1 MKEKVYRQ
9 TQFYGKLTTV
19 TCQEYYLLAPL
30 PVPGDD
36 WQLEH
41 QQTWFAVPNEIVDQL
56 KVNGEYHPCYLEPRH
71 IVTSFPTIDPY
82 LRDGWVWTGDYCP
95 DEAVADDQ
103 EPTEED
109 LAWLRDN
116 PITIDDIMVEVAN
129 D

>member
-1 MKEKVYRQ
+1 MKEKVYRPA
-9 TQFYGKLTTV
+9 QFYGKLTTI

-41 QQTWFAVPNEIVDQL
+41 QQTWYVVPDNIVDYI
-56 KVNGEYHPCYLEPRH
+56 KVRGESRPAYPEPRH

-82 LRDGWVWTGDYCP
+82 LRDGWVWTGDYLSEEVTIEN
-95 DEAVADDQ
+95 DE
-103 EPTEED
+103 PSLED
-109 LAWLRDN
+109 LEWLRDN
-116 PITIDDIMVEVAN
+116 PIDLDMAILESAN